1 MTKLIDE
8 LIEIVGQSGFISK
21 EDLRSRA
28 ASQLSNQPS
37 QAIALIRPKTT
48 QELSAVMKLCHKAR
62 QAIVVQ
68 GGMTGL
74 VEGATSSNDE
84 LAISLERMNSVKSI
98 DVVGRSVTVEA
109 GATIEKLQNVAKENG
124 LLFPVDWGAR
134 GTAMV
139 GGAIATNAG
148 GNTVIRYGMMRQQVL
163 GLEVVLADGTILSS
177 MNSLLKNNTGYDLK
191 QLFIGSE
198 GTLGIV
204 TQAVLRLQP
213 DLKYMQTALI
223 ALDSFAKVV
232 AVYKKSESNLA
243 GSLNAFEVMWK
254 AHYEMIVT
262 EGDHQWV
269 LPKGYEFYAVVES
282 SGADEQ
288 LDSERFETALADIME
303 SGHIADAIVC
313 KTQAQRKAVWAIRED
328 VDTFLRVLHPPI
340 PFDVSVPIEDM
351 PAYVDK
357 VFAEINEKLPRAR
370 GTVFG
375 HLGDNNLHFCWT
387 SGSDDADEI
396 SQIKKIVYENLA
408 PYNGSISA
416 EHGIGLSKRDYL
428 NLSRNSAEIDW
439 MKRIKTL
446 FDPLNILNPGRVID
460 NS

>member
-1 MTKLIDE
+1 VTKLIDD
-8 LIEIVGQSGFISK
+8 LIEIVGRSGFISN

-28 ASQLSNQPS
+28 ASQLNNQPS

-48 QELSAVMKLCHKAR
+48 QELSAVMKLCHNAR

-74 VEGATSSNDE
+74 VEGATSSTDE
-84 LAISLERMNSVKSI
+84 LAISLERMNAVKSM

-109 GATIEKLQNVAKENG
+109 GVTIEKLQNVAKENS

-148 GNTVIRYGMMRQQVL
+148 GNSVIRYGMMRQQVL
-163 GLEVVLADGTILSS
+163 GLEVVLADGSILSS
-177 MNSLLKNNTGYDLK
+177 MNTLLKNNTGYDLK

-223 ALDSFAKVV
+223 ALNSFDQVISVYAKI
-232 AVYKKSESNLA
+232 ESSLA
-243 GSLNAFEVMWK
+243 GSLRAFEVMWK
-254 AHYEMIVT
+254 AHYEMIVS
-262 EGDHQWV
+262 EGGHRWV
-269 LPKGYEFYAVVES
+269 LPKGYEFYAVVEA

-288 LDSERFETALADIME
+288 LDSERFESLLAGLME
-303 SGHIADAIVC
+303 SSDIEDAVVC
-313 KTQAQRKAVWAIRED
+313 KTQAQRDATWAIRED
-328 VDTFLRVLHPPI
+328 VETFLRVLHPPI

-357 VFAEINEKLPRAR
+357 VFTEINEKLPQAR

-387 SGSDDADEI
+387 SGSDDPHEI

-408 PYNGSISA
+408 HYKGSISA

-428 NLSRNSAEIDW
+428 NLSRNSAEIAW